1 VKRAATLALL
11 ALAGCGGSG
20 GPLEMAGAEPP
31 AGAEAAGKRAERQGA
46 NDPDA
51 GEAIYKLRPREG
63 SALRY
68 IVTVRNPTS
77 ELVSVTGV
85 AADADR
91 DGAFVP
97 EGVDGAPVQVKP
109 GETAPV
115 TVTGHVKGCKYGGQR
130 VSLAGPELELDTG
143 GKSST
148 QALDLGLQ
156 VELIVEGCP

>member
-1 VKRAATLALL
+1 VKRAALLALL

-20 GPLEMAGAEPP
+20 GPLKIVGAEPP
-31 AGAEAAGKRAERQGA
+31 EGADAAGKRAERQGA

-63 SALRY
+63 DELRY
-68 IVTVRNPTS
+68 TVRVHNPTS
-77 ELVSVTGV
+77 EPVSVTGV
-85 AADADR
+85 AADPDR

-97 EGVDGAPVQVKP
+97 EGVDGNPVQVKP
-109 GETAPV
+109 GETAAV

-130 VSLAGPELELDTG
+130 VPLAGPELELDSG

-148 QALDLGLQ
+148 QAFDLGIR
-156 VELIVEGCP
+156 VELVVQGCP